1 MLLLIRSG
9 PCPRFWWRA
18 VVDQERALPPLLV
31 ESPLAFIYG
40 GERVVAGK
48 GVEPLT

>member
-1 MLLLIRSG
+1 MVAKCLNMKN
-9 PCPRFWWRA
+9 
-18 VVDQERALPPLLV
+18 PLQIGT
-31 ESPLAFIYG
+31 LAFIYG